1 MSPNFSDWFFSKL
14 CVDGFGTHLLIQGD
28 DLLHSRGVHILHLLA
43 WALAMSKFFRWN
55 LESTVW
61 KNMKKCRPR
70 LGLRKV
76 TGHPRY
82 SWLPYGKKKWCRF
95 LFLSCPLKLNS
106 LIEQI
111 SKKNVKV
118 KANDPP
124 LSSFDSLSQQRL
136 QRCLAPCPSMSHV
149 AWRG

>member
-1 MSPNFSDWFFSKL
+1 MESVIYSLEKHEKMPSQAWFKGKSQDTL
-14 CVDGFGTHLLIQGD
+14 DIVDYLM
-28 DLLHSRGVHILHLLA
+28 A
-43 WALAMSKFFRWN
+43 
-55 LESTVW
+55 
-61 KNMKKCRPR
+61 
-70 LGLRKV
+70 
-76 TGHPRY
+76 
-82 SWLPYGKKKWCRF
+82 KKKWCRF